1 MIFSGKSKHFG
12 EHFGEENYL
21 FQASSDDF
29 VSKSAIFEIHLFLK
43 KVTGKKHQ
51 KTENQ
56 FRKSYRNVEKDK
68 KASQQQ
74 QKSQI

>member
-1 MIFSGKSKHFG
+1 MIFSGTSNDFGGHFRD
-12 EHFGEENYL
+12 ENYF

-56 FRKSYRNVEKDK
+56 FRKSYRNVEKNK
-68 KASQQQ
+68 KARPQQ
-74 QKSQI
+74 QKSHI